1 MSRVSNLNLE
11 IFYRRW
17 RVPSFLQGD
26 SEIHADVCRVQDFLK
41 GCSIPQ
47 MQFPFFYLIIDTETL
62 VPLNS
67 ENLIVRFSSVL

>member
-26 SEIHADVCRVQDFLK
+26 SEIHADVCRVQGFLK
-41 GCSIPQ
+41 GSSIPQ
-47 MQFPFFYLIIDTETL
+47 MQFRFSYLIIDTETL
-62 VPLNS
+62 VSLNS
-67 ENLIVRFSSVL
+67 ENFIVRFSSVL

>member
-1 MSRVSNLNLE
+1 MSRMSNLDLE
-11 IFYRRW
+11 IFNRRW
-17 RVPSFLQGD
+17 RFPSFLQGD
-26 SEIHADVCRVQDFLK
+26 YEIRADVCRVQGFLK

-47 MQFPFFYLIIDTETL
+47 MQFRFSYLIINTETL